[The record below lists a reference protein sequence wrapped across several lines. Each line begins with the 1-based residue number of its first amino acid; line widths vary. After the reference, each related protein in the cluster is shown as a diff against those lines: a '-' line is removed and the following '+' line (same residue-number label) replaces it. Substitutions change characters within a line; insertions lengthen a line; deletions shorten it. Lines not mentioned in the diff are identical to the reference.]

1 MLGGID
7 VLEAFGIGD
16 EKIIPIC
23 VIATMSSGKSTFL
36 NAILGE
42 EILPEKNEACTARAL
57 AVINNQY
64 TKETRAYL
72 HKKDGTKGVVEI
84 LSQGIMEK
92 INADENVEAVLIEKN
107 ILSLANIKKQVVLID
122 TPGVNNSED
131 IRHAKRTEDILKQIQ
146 KGIIIYLLNA
156 TQLATNDDEIL
167 LQMVLDNIRK
177 KPDVKIIFVLN
188 KIDMLDEEKESISDA
203 ICVAKQYIKSHG
215 LDDIKIFPISALSA
229 KTFRMK
235 LYGKRMTRIEER
247 HLEQNFPEYYGT
259 TKCMLQYVDSYNQCA
274 KIYEI
279 GGLKVAEYELRRA
292 IENTGIVE
300 IEKQIQSLIL
310 QQETEQVN
318 PNSYYTFEGYKDL
331 EGVYSR
337 KRKSKNMKNYEGEV
351 KWICKRCRQVN
362 GDNSKCINCGA
373 SNVKLSLI

>member
-1 MLGGID
+1 M
-7 VLEAFGIGD
+7 LEAFGIGD
-16 EKIIPIC
+16 DKIIPIC
-23 VIATMSSGKSTFL
+23 VMATMSSGKSTFI

-57 AVINNQY
+57 AVINNQN
-64 TKETRAYL
+64 TKQTRAYL
-72 HKKDGTKGVVEI
+72 HKKDGTRGVVEI
-84 LSQGIMEK
+84 FSQGIMSR
-92 INADENVEAVLIEKN
+92 INADENVESVLIEKN
-107 ILSLANIKKQVVLID
+107 ILSLSNVTKQIVLID

-131 IRHAKRTEDILKQIQ
+131 IRHAKRTEDILKRIQ
-146 KGIIIYLLNA
+146 KGIIVYLLNA

-167 LQMVLDNIRK
+167 LQMVLDNVRK
-177 KPDVKIIFVLN
+177 KPDVEIIFILN
-188 KIDMLDEEKESISDA
+188 KIDMLDEEKESISDT

-215 LDDIKIFPISALSA
+215 LEDIRIFPISALSA

-259 TKCMLQYVDSYNQCA
+259 TKSMLQYADAYNQYE
-274 KIYEI
+274 KEYEI
-279 GGLKVAEYELRRA
+279 GDLKVAEYELRRA

-300 IEKQIQSLIL
+300 IEKQLQRFIL
-310 QQETEQVN
+310 QQEMEQIN
-318 PNSYYTFEGYKDL
+318 LNSYCRLEGYKEL

-337 KRKSKNMKNYEGEV
+337 KRKSKNIKNYEGEV
-351 KWICKRCRQVN
+351 KWICKSCKQIN
-362 GDNSKCINCGA
+362 GENNQCINCGK

>member
-1 MLGGID
+1 ML
-7 VLEAFGIGD
+7 ETFGIVD
-16 EKIIPIC
+16 DKIIPIC
-23 VIATMSSGKSTFL
+23 VMATMSSGKSTFI

-64 TKETRAYL
+64 TQETRAYL

-84 LSQGIMEK
+84 FDQGIVSR
-92 INADENVEAVLIEKN
+92 INADENVESVLIEKN
-107 ILSLANIKKQVVLID
+107 ILSLSNLKKQIVLID

-131 IRHAKRTEDILKQIQ
+131 IRHAKRTEDILKRIR
-146 KGIIIYLLNA
+146 KGIIIYLLNV

-167 LQMVLDNIRK
+167 LQMVLDNLRK

-215 LDDIKIFPISALSA
+215 VENIKIFPISALSA

-235 LYGKRMTRIEER
+235 LYGNCMTKNEEK
-247 HLEQNFPEYYGT
+247 HLEQNFPEYYCT
-259 TKCMLQYVDSYNQCA
+259 TKSMLQYADSYNQYRKEY
-274 KIYEI
+274 KI
-279 GGLKVAEYELRRA
+279 GDLKVAEYELRRA

-300 IEKQIQSLIL
+300 IEKQLQEFIL
-310 QQETEQVN
+310 QQEIEQIN
-318 PNSYYTFEGYKDL
+318 LDSYSMLEGYKDL

-337 KRKSKNMKNYEGEV
+337 KRKSKNIKNYEGEV
-351 KWICKRCRQVN
+351 KWICKSCKQIN
-362 GDNSKCINCGA
+362 GEYDKCINCGE
-373 SNVKLSLI
+373 SNVRLSLI